1 MAALRFQDR
10 GQSMDILVSFDR
22 NYIGPFRTMLKSL
35 AVSHPGESVHVWLLH
50 SAIPWGGLDALEQ
63 YCAALSA
70 ELTPIQISRDVF
82 QGAPVSK
89 QYPQEMYYR
98 LLAPQLLPA
107 SLERVLYLDPDILVI
122 NPLSALWELDLGE
135 HIFAAAS
142 HSGVL
147 ELIDDVNRIR
157 LDTEHDYYNTGV
169 VLMDLAKAR
178 KAVRSEDIFAYV
190 REHSS
195 GLLLP
200 DQDVFNAL
208 YGKYT
213 LPVEDRIWNYD
224 ARYFHAYFLKSEG
237 LCDMDWVMGNT
248 AVLHFCG
255 KRKPWK
261 PSYTRRFGALYK
273 HYRNLAMRVEG

>member
-1 MAALRFQDR
+1 
-10 GQSMDILVSFDR
+10 MDILVSFDR

-35 AVSHPGESVHVWLLH
+35 TVSNPGQSVHIWLLH
-50 SAIPWGGLDALEQ
+50 SAIPRGGLDELEQ
-63 YCAALSA
+63 YCAALA
-70 ELTPIQISRDVF
+70 VEFTPVQVGRDLF
-82 QGAPVSK
+82 QEAPVSR

-107 SLERVLYLDPDILVI
+107 SLDRVLYLDPDILVI
-122 NPLSALWELDLGE
+122 NPLPALWELDLGE

-142 HSGVL
+142 HSGIV
-147 ELIDDVNRIR
+147 ELIGDVNRLR

-178 KAVRSEDIFAYV
+178 ETVRSEDIFAYV
-190 REHSS
+190 REHSA

-213 LPVEDRIWNYD
+213 LPVEDRLWNYD
-224 ARYFHAYFLKSEG
+224 ARYFHAYFLRSEG
-237 LCDMDWVMGNT
+237 LCDMDWVMGHT
-248 AVLHFCG
+248 AILHFCG

-261 PSYTRRFGALYK
+261 PSYVHRFGVLYK
-273 HYRNLAMRVEG
+273 HYANLAARAEG